1 MGISVKK
8 GMLWR
13 GEIENEPGTFANALE
28 PFAQNS
34 TNLQIVVGYSS
45 SKPGGKGTVE
55 IYPVDDEKSKK
66 AATLSG
72 LSVAN
77 ESSCLIV
84 EGDDQPGIIHKIAQ
98 AIAQAKINLNFAMCQ
113 SVDKKFQAFLGFHSN
128 DDANL
133 AEQVIKKLDF

>member
-1 MGISVKK
+1 
-8 GMLWR
+8 MLWR

>member
-1 MGISVKK
+1 VGISVKK
-8 GMLWR
+8 GLLWR
-13 GEIENEPGTFANALE
+13 GEVENEPGAFAGALE

-66 AATLSG
+66 AATVSG
-72 LSVAN
+72 LSVAS

-84 EGDDQPGIIHKIAQ
+84 EGDDQPGIIHKIAR
-98 AIAQAKINLNFAMCQ
+98 AIAQARINLNFAMCQ
-113 SVDKKFQAFLGFHSN
+113 SIDKKFQAFLGFYSSG
-128 DDANL
+128 DANS
-133 AEQVIKKLDF
+133 AEKIIRALNL

>member
-1 MGISVKK
+1 VSVSVKK

-13 GEIENEPGTFANALE
+13 GEVDNEPGTFANALK
-28 PFAQNS
+28 PFAEDS

-45 SKPGGKGTVE
+45 SKPDGKGTVE
-55 IYPVDDEKSKK
+55 IYPVDNEKSKR
-66 AATLSG
+66 AAAVSG
-72 LSVAN
+72 LTVAS

-113 SVDKKFQAFLGFHSN
+113 SVDKKFQAFFGFHSSA
-128 DDANL
+128 DANL
-133 AEQVIKKLDF
+133 AEQIIKELDF